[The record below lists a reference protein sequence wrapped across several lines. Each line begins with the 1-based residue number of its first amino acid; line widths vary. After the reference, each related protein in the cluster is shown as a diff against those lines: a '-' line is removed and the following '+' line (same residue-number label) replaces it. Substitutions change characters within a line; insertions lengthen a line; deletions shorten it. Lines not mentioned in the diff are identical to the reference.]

1 MLDPASIWPS
11 AVRPLRRIEYQRM
24 VEQGLFE
31 HEHIELIQGALV
43 TMGPQGARH
52 FETIKRFNRILMF
65 ALGTRAQVLVQSPLA
80 IAEDS
85 EPQPDLAVV
94 PIRDYSAEVPSHA
107 HLVVE
112 VAEASL
118 RKDRGVK
125 AALYAAAAIPEYWI
139 ADLTV
144 DMIEVYTQPHANG
157 YSSMARCKRGDV
169 IAPVL
174 FPEVQVAVGDVF

>member
-1 MLDPASIWPS
+1 
-11 AVRPLRRIEYQRM
+11 M

-31 HEHIELIQGALV
+31 HEQLELIQGALV

-52 FETIKRFNRILMF
+52 VETIKRFNRLLMF

-80 IAEDS
+80 IADDS

-94 PIRDYSAEVPSHA
+94 PIRDYSAEIPSHA
-107 HLVVE
+107 HLVIE

-144 DMIEVYTQPHANG
+144 DMIEVYTEPHGHAYG
-157 YSSMARCKRGDV
+157 CVARRQRGDM

-174 FPEVQVAVGDVF
+174 FPGVQVAVGDVF

>member
-11 AVRPLRRIEYQRM
+11 AVRPLRRIEYQHM

-31 HEHIELIQGALV
+31 HEHVELICGALV

-52 FETIKRFNRILMF
+52 VETIKRFNRLLMF
-65 ALGTRAQVLVQSPLA
+65 ALGTRAHVLVQSPLA
-80 IAEDS
+80 VADDS
-85 EPQPDLAVV
+85 EPAPDLAVV
-94 PIRDYSAEVPSHA
+94 PVRDYSAEVPSHA
-107 HLVVE
+107 HLVIE

-125 AALYAAAAIPEYWI
+125 AALYAAANIPEYWI

-144 DMIEVYTQPHANG
+144 DMIEVYTQPHGSG
-157 YSSMARCKRGDV
+157 YGSVARRQRGEV
-169 IAPVL
+169 IAPVA
-174 FPEVQVAVGDVF
+174 FPEVRVAVVDVF

>member
-11 AVRPLRRIEYQRM
+11 AVRPLRRLEYQYL
-24 VEQGLFE
+24 VEQGLFARE
-31 HEHIELIQGALV
+31 QIELIQGALV

-52 FETIKRFNRILMF
+52 IEIITRFNRLLMF

-94 PIRDYSAEVPSHA
+94 PVRDYSAEVPSHA
-107 HLVVE
+107 HLVIE

-118 RKDRGVK
+118 RKDRGIK
-125 AALYAAAAIPEYWI
+125 ATLYATAAIPEYWI

-144 DMIEVYTQPHANG
+144 DMIEVYTEPHGNG
-157 YSSMARCKRGDV
+157 YGNVTRRQRGDV

-174 FPEVQVAVGDVF
+174 FPEVHVAVGDVF

>member
-1 MLDPASIWPS
+1 
-11 AVRPLRRIEYQRM
+11 M
-24 VEQGLFE
+24 VEQGLFANE
-31 HEHIELIQGALV
+31 HVELIQGALV

-52 FETIKRFNRILMF
+52 GETVKRFNRILMF
-65 ALGTRAQVLVQSPLA
+65 ALGARAQVLVQSPLA
-80 IAEDS
+80 VADDS

-94 PIRDYSAEVPSHA
+94 PVCDDSAEVPSHA
-107 HLVVE
+107 HLVIE

-125 AALYAAAAIPEYWI
+125 AVLYATAAIPEYWI

-144 DMIEVYTQPHANG
+144 DMIEIYTEPHGNG
-157 YSSMARCKRGDV
+157 YGSVARRQRGDI

-174 FPEVQVAVGDVF
+174 FPEVHVAVGDVF